1 MKAPFP
7 YFGGKSKIAHLV
19 WQALGQP
26 RHYIE
31 PFFGSGA
38 VLLARPGY
46 DPAHHTET
54 VNDKDGF
61 VANVWRSLKFSPD
74 QVAEWC
80 DWPINQVDLCARRQ
94 ELIRNEERLLENL
107 KADPEWHDPVI
118 AGYWIW
124 AASCWIGNGL
134 TGKEAGIRLS
144 GESGINAI
152 GRRLG
157 LSGFADKGVRIYP
170 RPDLTTGQ
178 GINIAMS
185 SGIHTWFHEIS
196 ERLRKVHVTCGDWT
210 IVCGGNWQ
218 DRRGI
223 VGIFFDPPYGV
234 DDRNKKIYHQ
244 DSIEIAAKV
253 NSWALE
259 RGKKEKYRII
269 ITGYEEHMN
278 LLDHGW
284 SCLKWKANGGY
295 GNRSKGKNKNC
306 TREMIYYSPYCVQNQ
321 MEMAI

>member
-38 VLLARPGY
+38 VFLSRPGY
-46 DPAHHTET
+46 DPASHTET

-80 DWPINQVDLCARRQ
+80 DWPINHVDLCARRQ

-124 AASCWIGNGL
+124 AASCWIGGRL
-134 TGKEAGIRLS
+134 TGKETRIS
-144 GESGINAI
+144 
-152 GRRLG
+152 
-157 LSGFADKGVRIYP
+157 LSGFADKGVHTCQQ
-170 RPDLTTGQ
+170 LTIDKD
-178 GINIAMS
+178 INASMTY
-185 SGIHTWFHEIS
+185 GIHDWFNKIS
-196 ERLRKVHVTCGDWT
+196 ARLRKVRITCGDWT

-218 DRRGI
+218 DERGI

-234 DDRNKKIYHQ
+234 DDRRKKIYNQ
-244 DSIEIAAKV
+244 DSTEIAAKV

-278 LLDHGW
+278 LLDQGW
-284 SCLKWKANGGY
+284 SSYNWKTNGGY
-295 GNRSKGKNKNC
+295 GNISKGKNKNC
-306 TREMIYYSPYCVQNQ
+306 EREMIYYSPHCVQNQ